1 MWQSS
6 QNTRYMQQHAQTIY
20 IIIIFCLF
28 PLSGLPNDEL
38 SIQNGVICTRAA
50 RYPLLIDPQTQGKTW
65 IKNREKN
72 NKLQV
77 CRSVYPLRHRCIR
90 LLLISF
96 YIGKGSTVGQCTVF
110 DKICN
115 LMFLVYWFRLQY
127 FVLSEVCQKKDYL
140 KGFF

>member
-6 QNTRYMQQHAQTIY
+6 QNTRYMQQHAQMIY
-20 IIIIFCLF
+20 IIIILCLF

-77 CRSVYPLRHRCIR
+77 RRSVYPLRHRCIR
-90 LLLISF
+90 LLPISF
-96 YIGKGSTVGQCTVF
+96 YIGKGSTVVLYLTKSAISC
-110 DKICN
+110 
-115 LMFLVYWFRLQY
+115 FLCIGSG
-127 FVLSEVCQKKDYL
+127 LSILCFL
-140 KGFF
+140 KNARMMII